1 MCAGVLRIKAIV
13 LHLDPRSKTG
23 TRNPSHIVE
32 PEEETLCCPPTPLQF
47 LTKWG
52 SKSEVS
58 VITKVPLVATK
69 VPKPLVELHVKLL
82 RKIGKSV
89 SSERWEKY
97 LVKICQ
103 EFNSTWA
110 WELEKKGY
118 LEMTVECKAGILKY
132 LCECQFD
139 DNVKFKTT
147 INEEDPDKMRLQPI
161 GRDKDGLMYW
171 FQLDQD
177 HNVRVYVEEQ
187 DDLDGSSWKCI
198 VRTRNDLAQAVELL
212 KTQIDPALL
221 SKKEVEEGSTSTS
234 PSPED
239 EERKEEQGNGNV
251 TKKEKLED
259 SSEDEDD
266 KPTLDA
272 ACSISPKIK
281 GMEKPSKEDKDI
293 AGDKSITMETE
304 ENKNSDGSGTLDEI
318 PSTVTEIQNGNTVIK
333 EEPKEEAV
341 HVKGDIVSEKSSP
354 ITTGNFDGTVRVT
367 GTEEVK
373 KKTEDVQRAI
383 KNDQQAKIPLKK
395 REMKLSEDFDN
406 ISSSIVF
413 WNPSA
418 TPVKEPPGEA
428 PEKNVDVSQ
437 LPPASE
443 EALKSAEEDHI
454 NGEIQSINNTN
465 DNDRCKEGL
474 VPTERPKDPEKE
486 EFEKT
491 NAVIQ
496 DVERS
501 PKGDFAIGKL
511 LTEEKDQAIEV
522 IRTKESDQLNDIK
535 ALEENKADST
545 DNMLASDTSVVEEK
559 GSQISVVNV
568 MGPAPD
574 LDTVGDTVKT
584 DLYLEATQ
592 IEKKEVPTGPDETT
606 VKEIEMTLDHGLPPV
621 GNNDRVSGSK
631 DPSVEIMETSLVS
644 EAIPDEERE
653 SSSNSAET
661 AAETMEVESGL
672 GAVPVGS
679 NEQGCGPQDPSKEAV
694 KMALGSETIP
704 AGEKESVSSSEK
716 AAVEAVEVS
725 SGLGAVPLGHNEQGC
740 GPQDASNEAGKM
752 ALGSETIPAGE
763 KESVSSSEKIA
774 ETKEVISALDDVPV
788 GNNNQVCSSQDPS
801 KETIEMALGPET
813 ISAGKKESVSSSE
826 KAAVETMEVVSADN
840 NVQVGNNNQVCSS
853 QDPLK
858 ETIEMAVGPE
868 TIPAGKKESISSSKE
883 TAVEITETAPGLAAV
898 PIAKAEMVSG
908 SQDPVEM
915 ALNPEAI
922 PVGEKGSASSSGET
936 VVETVEMSS
945 DLGAFS
951 EEENTL
957 GSSSQETAAETMETA
972 LKAIPVVEK
981 GLASGPQTTYSEK
994 KGTVSGSE
1002 DSAVEPMEI
1011 MPGSEPIA
1019 QVEKETA
1026 SRTEYSTVK
1035 KLQTT
1040 SSSEDNPLQEKE
1052 IKSSIDTIIVENK
1065 VVICPESLSGSEAI
1079 DIGLKDT
1086 SSTSEDTVLE
1096 KKQTTIGYED
1106 VLVGEKVSSL
1116 SSETTTVGEKD
1127 TTVAENTSGSKAST
1141 IGEMKAI
1148 SDYNATAVEEK
1159 ENTCVNI
1166 SDISDA
1172 IKVGNG
1178 KAATGVDSFAPEI
1191 GVEIGVEE
1199 KETTSVS
1206 DSAAEEKDVVIP
1218 VENAF
1223 GSTSVPSEE
1232 KIDAVF
1238 TATKEHPSKDEG
1250 QEEPRES
1257 TAETLADT
1265 NENLSNGVSDKKQKK
1280 LNKEPGRV
1288 VDPSLDSGPIMDDT
1302 AEETS
1307 PEKDKKEFGEEKSQ
1321 EKKPEAEEKE
1331 EIAGPTNKADIQ
1343 TKVEEQVVQ
1352 QIEDSEENNKE
1363 DQETEGGKGNGEVSS
1378 EIQQEGIRLK
1388 IKIPTHR
1395 RTAEIQKDADP
1406 ELADGRSLRRSPRI
1420 CRPTA
1425 KLAEIQDMKL
1435 ERKQAAASVAEEDE
1449 EEDDKEDKIGQR
1461 KQRDRKIDPDGQTKS
1476 TKGRRRQRRAR
1487 WSNTRTRWRKTKD
1500 SSEDDEEEEEEETE
1514 DDDSDEDY
1522 KVEKKKQN
1530 RNRQKNDSDTS
1541 SPSSSEEE
1549 IPNDDPCK
1557 HCGLPN
1563 HPELILLCDSCD
1575 SGYHTACLRP
1585 PLMIIPDGEWFCP
1598 PCQHKLLCERLEE
1611 QLQNLDVALKKRER
1625 AERRK
1630 ERLVYVG
1637 ISVENIIPPTDV
1649 EVEEEKQEKEEQEGE
1664 KEEIKKETKKSR
1676 NFGRRSTRAR
1686 KQISYRFDEFDEAIE
1701 EAIEEDIKEAEGGG
1715 AGRGKDMATI
1725 LSEEGKENGRPPKAN
1740 SAHRRKK
1747 RRRLNDLD
1755 SDSTLEEEES
1765 EEEFRL
1771 SNSSEEEDFVVS
1783 DNDVDSEA
1791 EIQSYDDSD
1800 FGSVDASPRY
1810 GAVRSRRSSVRKRST
1825 RRIALRQSHRR
1836 RRYSDEEE
1844 DETDEEE
1851 EDEIVTEGSSEFSA
1865 SDLDAR
1871 CRRSRRS
1878 RKRQVNYCETSDS
1891 EGSQGRPK
1899 APLRRRLSSSDSEGS
1914 FCSKDS
1920 DEDKG
1925 RRKRGR
1931 RIGDSSEEESRQQC
1945 QRLTLKRR
1953 RASEEDD
1960 DDSEDSEEE
1969 ERPVR
1974 KRLNRIDSDDSEEE
1988 KADLG
1993 ETVAGSNEGRTQ
2005 CVPTDEEV
2013 VEGVLGKGTSPLDY
2027 GLVELPSANGQ
2038 SSMKGL
2044 EGLITRGHM
2053 GPKNGGPPPPTTM
2066 LAPNGLTPQEML
2078 PQEDDE
2084 DDLMGVT
2091 DLVEYVC
2098 NSGEL

>member
-1 MCAGVLRIKAIV
+1 MAASAAAGSCPDSCPSFAVVCSFLERYGA
-13 LHLDPRSKTG
+13 LLDL
-23 TRNPSHIVE
+23 
-32 PEEETLCCPPTPLQF
+32 PELTFSQLERYLQETST
-47 LTKWG
+47 
-52 SKSEVS
+52 
-58 VITKVPLVATK
+58 

-239 EERKEEQGNGNV
+239 EEIKEEQGNGNAK
-251 TKKEKLED
+251 KKEKLED
-259 SSEDEDD
+259 SSEDEDG
-266 KPTLDA
+266 KPTQDA

-281 GMEKPSKEDKDI
+281 GMEKLSKEDEEDI
-293 AGDKSITMETE
+293 AGDKPVTVETE
-304 ENKNSDGSGTLDEI
+304 DNKGNNNRDGSGTLDEI
-318 PSTVTEIQNGNTVIK
+318 PSAVTEIRNGTTVIK
-333 EEPKEEAV
+333 EEPKEAAV
-341 HVKGDIVSEKSSP
+341 HVKSVTMSEKSSP
-354 ITTGNFDGTVRVT
+354 ISTDNFGGTVRVT

-373 KKTEDVQRAI
+373 KKTTEDVQRAI

-395 REMKLSEDFDN
+395 REMKLSEDFDS

-418 TPVKEPPGEA
+418 TPVKEPPGKA

-443 EALKSAEEDHI
+443 EALKSAEKDHI

-465 DNDRCKEGL
+465 DNDGCKDGL
-474 VPTERPKDPEKE
+474 LPIERPKDPESDGL
-486 EFEKT
+486 KT

-496 DVERS
+496 EVERS
-501 PKGDFAIGKL
+501 PKGDSAIGKL

-545 DNMLASDTSVVEEK
+545 DNLLASDTSVVEEK
-559 GSQISVVNV
+559 GSRISVVNV
-568 MGPAPD
+568 MGPTPD
-574 LDTVGDTVKT
+574 SDTVGETVRT
-584 DLYLEATQ
+584 DLYVEATQ
-592 IEKKEVPTGPDETT
+592 IEKKDVSTGPDKTT
-606 VKEIEMTLDHGLPPV
+606 IKAVEMTLDHGVPLV
-621 GNNDRVSGSK
+621 GSNDQVSGSK

-644 EAIPDEERE
+644 EAIPDEGRE
-653 SSSNSAET
+653 SGSNSAEP

-679 NEQGCGPQDPSKEAV
+679 NEQGCSPQDPSKEAL
-694 KMALGSETIP
+694 KMALGSETLP

-716 AAVEAVEVS
+716 AEVEAVEVS
-725 SGLGAVPLGHNEQGC
+725 SGLGAVLVGNNEQGC
-740 GPQDASNEAGKM
+740 GPQDASEEDVTM
-752 ALGSETIPAGE
+752 ALGSETITAGD
-763 KESVSSSEKIA
+763 KESVSSSEKA
-774 ETKEVISALDDVPV
+774 AVETKEVVSADDDVSLGNINQVCSSQDPSKETLEMALGPETNSAGNKESVSSSEKAAVETMEVVSAHDDVPV

-801 KETIEMALGPET
+801 KETL
-813 ISAGKKESVSSSE
+813 
-826 KAAVETMEVVSADN
+826 
-840 NVQVGNNNQVCSS
+840 
-853 QDPLK
+853 
-858 ETIEMAVGPE
+858 EMAVGPE
-868 TIPAGKKESISSSKE
+868 IVPAGEKESILSSEE
-883 TAVEITETAPGLAAV
+883 TAVETTETAPCLGAVLAG
-898 PIAKAEMVSG
+898 KAEMVSG
-908 SQDPVEM
+908 SQDPMET

-922 PVGEKGSASSSGET
+922 PVGEKGSVSSSGET

-945 DLGAFS
+945 DLGAVS
-951 EEENTL
+951 EEENAA
-957 GSSSQETAAETMETA
+957 SSSEETAAEPMETA
-972 LKAIPVVEK
+972 LKAIPAVEK
-981 GLASGPQTTYSEK
+981 ASGPQTTD
-994 KGTVSGSE
+994 SGPE
-1002 DSAVEPMEI
+1002 DSAVEPVEI
-1011 MPGSEPIA
+1011 MPSPASIA
-1019 QVEKETA
+1019 VEKETA
-1026 SRTEYSTVK
+1026 SSTQYSMVMK
-1035 KLQTT
+1035 PQTT
-1040 SSSEDNPLQEKE
+1040 SSSEDNSLQEKE
-1052 IKSSIDTIIVENK
+1052 INSNSDTIIVENK

-1079 DIGLKDT
+1079 EIGVKDT
-1086 SSTSEDTVLE
+1086 PSTSEDTVLE
-1096 KKQTTIGYED
+1096 KKQTTIGYD
-1106 VLVGEKVSSL
+1106 DTLVVEKVSSS
-1116 SSETTTVGEKD
+1116 SSETDTVGEKD
-1127 TTVAENTSGSKAST
+1127 TTVAENTSASKASAVC
-1141 IGEMKAI
+1141 EMKII

-1166 SDISDA
+1166 SGSSDV

-1178 KAATGVDSFAPEI
+1178 KTATGEDSFAPKI

-1199 KETTSVS
+1199 KESTSVP
-1206 DSAAEEKDVVIP
+1206 DSAAEEKDVTIS
-1218 VENAF
+1218 VEDTS

-1232 KIDAVF
+1232 KSEAAF
-1238 TATKEHPSKDEG
+1238 TATKEHPSKEEG

-1257 TAETLADT
+1257 TAETSTDC
-1265 NENLSNGVSDKKQKK
+1265 NENLNNDVSDIKQNKQ
-1280 LNKEPGRV
+1280 NKEAGRV

-1302 AEETS
+1302 ADKTAEETS
-1307 PEKDKKEFGEEKSQ
+1307 PEKDKKEVGDEKSQ

-1331 EIAGPTNKADIQ
+1331 EIAGPTKEADIQ
-1343 TKVEEQVVQ
+1343 EKVEDQGVE

-1395 RTAEIQKDADP
+1395 RTAELQKDADP
-1406 ELADGRSLRRSPRI
+1406 EPADGRSLRRSPRI

-1449 EEDDKEDKIGQR
+1449 QEDDKEDKICQR
-1461 KQRDRKIDPDGQTKS
+1461 KQRDHKIDPDGQTKA

-1500 SSEDDEEEEEEETE
+1500 SSEEDDDDEEEEETE
-1514 DDDSDEDY
+1514 YDDSDEDY
-1522 KVEKKKQN
+1522 KVEKKKRN

-1541 SPSSSEEE
+1541 SPSSEEE
-1549 IPNDDPCK
+1549 MPNDDPCK

-1585 PLMIIPDGEWFCP
+1585 PLMVIPDGEWFCP

-1664 KEEIKKETKKSR
+1664 REEIKKETKKSR
-1676 NFGRRSTRAR
+1676 SYGRRSTRAR

-1800 FGSVDASPRY
+1800 FGSVEASPRY

-1825 RRIALRQSHRR
+1825 RRIVLRQSHRR

-1844 DETDEEE
+1844 ETDEEEE

-1871 CRRSRRS
+1871 RRRSRRS
-1878 RKRQVNYCETSDS
+1878 LKRQVNYCETSDS

-1899 APLRRRLSSSDSEGS
+1899 PALRRRLSSSDSEGS

-1925 RRKRGR
+1925 KRKRGR
-1931 RIGDSSEEESRQQC
+1931 RIGDSSEEDSRQRR

-1960 DDSEDSEEE
+1960 EDSEDSEEE

-1988 KADLG
+1988 KAELG
-1993 ETVAGSNEGRTQ
+1993 EAVAGSNEGRTQ
-2005 CVPTDEEV
+2005 RVPTDEEV

-2027 GLVELPSANGQ
+2027 SLVELPSANGQ

-2053 GPKNGGPPPPTTM
+2053 GPKNGGPPPPATM